1 MMSLA
6 SQMYDYYVKPYLG
19 EKGQDLVEY
28 ALLLRLPALQLLFP
42 PAKPAA
48 KIVGLSVLQVIKEP
62 LLWQEFFGKAVNRR
76 LAVFPKNLM
85 NERRNQ
91 HE

>member
-28 ALLLRLPALQLLFP
+28 ALLLAIVVGIGFLIYQQSGLNNSLTTIFSNAGEVTSS
-42 PAKPAA
+42 AA
-48 KIVGLSVLQVIKEP
+48 DVSTKSGS
-62 LLWQEFFGKAVNRR
+62 
-76 LAVFPKNLM
+76 
-85 NERRNQ
+85 
-91 HE
+91 

>member
-28 ALLLRLPALQLLFP
+28 ALLLAIVVGIGFLIYQSSGLNDILKQIFNNASQVTSS
-42 PAKPAA
+42 AA
-48 KIVGLSVLQVIKEP
+48 SISTS
-62 LLWQEFFGKAVNRR
+62 KASG
-76 LAVFPKNLM
+76 
-85 NERRNQ
+85 
-91 HE
+91 

>member
-28 ALLLRLPALQLLFP
+28 ALLLAIVVGVGFLIYQTSGLNENIKSIFTNANSVTSSAASV
-42 PAKPAA
+42 AKP
-48 KIVGLSVLQVIKEP
+48 Q
-62 LLWQEFFGKAVNRR
+62 
-76 LAVFPKNLM
+76 
-85 NERRNQ
+85 
-91 HE
+91 

>member
-28 ALLLRLPALQLLFP
+28 ALLLAIVVGIGFLIYQQSGLNNSLTTIFSNAGEVTSS
-42 PAKPAA
+42 AA
-48 KIVGLSVLQVIKEP
+48 DVATPTKSGT
-62 LLWQEFFGKAVNRR
+62 
-76 LAVFPKNLM
+76 
-85 NERRNQ
+85 
-91 HE
+91 

>member
-28 ALLLRLPALQLLFP
+28 ALLLAIVVGIGFLIYKTSGLNDNLTKIFNNASQVTSS
-42 PAKPAA
+42 AA
-48 KIVGLSVLQVIKEP
+48 SI
-62 LLWQEFFGKAVNRR
+62 AT
-76 LAVFPKNLM
+76 PKS
-85 NERRNQ
+85 
-91 HE
+91 

>member
-28 ALLLRLPALQLLFP
+28 ALLLAIIVAIGFLIYKTNGLEDSLTTIFNN
-42 PAKPAA
+42 AA
-48 KIVGLSVLQVIKEP
+48 KVTGSAADV
-62 LLWQEFFGKAVNRR
+62 AT
-76 LAVFPKNLM
+76 KNAPTKP
-85 NERRNQ
+85 
-91 HE
+91 